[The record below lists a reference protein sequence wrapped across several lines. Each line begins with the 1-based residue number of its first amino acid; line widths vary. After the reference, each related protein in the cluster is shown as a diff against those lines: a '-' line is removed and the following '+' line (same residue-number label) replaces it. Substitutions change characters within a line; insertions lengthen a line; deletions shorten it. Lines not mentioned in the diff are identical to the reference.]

1 MSHPFAS
8 DADDFVLA
16 DAARLRA
23 LLVRAGFGQHTAAR
37 ELDIAEHDMTCYC
50 AGHEPVPRVVMLAVE
65 RLVDRRGKDLL
76 VS

>member
-1 MSHPFAS
+1 MPHPLRP
-8 DADDFVLA
+8 DGDDSVPA

-37 ELDIAEHDMTCYC
+37 ELEIAEHDMTCYC